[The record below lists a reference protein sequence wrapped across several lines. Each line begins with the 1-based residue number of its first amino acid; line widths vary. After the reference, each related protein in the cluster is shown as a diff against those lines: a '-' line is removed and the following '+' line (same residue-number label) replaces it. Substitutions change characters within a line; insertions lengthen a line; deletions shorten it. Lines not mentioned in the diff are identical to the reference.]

1 MLHPAIAAE
10 REALLALFGVAA
22 GRLATLMPG
31 VESDA
36 DIEALHQMRVELRR
50 LRAALGVLEGY
61 AAVPDAAELVNEC
74 RWLAGH
80 GSGLRDM
87 DVLIERLPDYLGAA
101 PDAADPL
108 LRLLLRDIGRLRSRE
123 RRAMLGAFR
132 SRRGHALVARLE
144 ALAGL
149 PVHEGEWPGDT
160 VLAAATRRALRK
172 LCREGKALAPDAP
185 AEAWHGLRKRAKR
198 CRYLLELH
206 AGMEPPKAAQDLML
220 RVRRLQNALGDHQ
233 DFDIHGTV
241 IEDLLQSPEAR
252 RNPEYA
258 ALLQKLLLGIRGRMP
273 RARERAASR
282 LQGLLRSRARK
293 RVLRRLSPER
303 QPQTPWIGTG
313 GYCHAFAGP
322 TPCHLPVGKVVCVG
336 RNYAAHA
343 AELGNAVPDKPLLF
357 IKPPS
362 SVVDLG
368 PSLRV
373 PVDRGSVHHETEI
386 AVLIG
391 RALCNARPEEA
402 LAAILGVGVALDLT
416 LREVQDALK
425 AKGQPWEISK
435 GFDGACALSTF
446 QPMTPDLDLTTL
458 QIRLVVNGRRR
469 QFASSA
475 QMITPVIELLCLA
488 SRHFTLWPGDV
499 LLTGTPAGVGPLVP
513 GDKLLAEVAGVV
525 SVRSVVS

>member
-10 REALLALFGVAA
+10 REAFRALFHASAKNLAA
-22 GRLATLMPG
+22 LMPG

-50 LRAALGVLEGY
+50 LRSALGVLEGC
-61 AAVPDAAELVNEC
+61 AVIPDAADLVSEC
-74 RWLAGH
+74 RWLASH

-87 DVLIERLPDYLGAA
+87 DVLIVRLPDYLGRE
-101 PDAADPL
+101 PDTRNPAD
-108 LRLLLRDIGRLRSRE
+108 RLLLRDIARLRTRE
-123 RRAMLGAFR
+123 RRAMLSAFR

-144 ALAGL
+144 ALAE
-149 PVHEGEWPGDT
+149 VSVAHRDWPGHT
-160 VLAAATRRALRK
+160 ALAGAARRVLRK
-172 LCREGKALAPDAP
+172 LCRDGKALVPEAP
-185 AEAWHGLRKRAKR
+185 AEAWHELRKRAKR

-206 AGMEPPKAAQDLML
+206 AGADASKASRDLVA

-233 DFDIHGTV
+233 DCDTHATV
-241 IEDLLQSPEAR
+241 ISDLLQSPEAR
-252 RNPEYA
+252 RNPTYTGLLD
-258 ALLQKLLLGIRGRMP
+258 ALLLEIRGRMP
-273 RARERAASR
+273 RARERASTR
-282 LQGLLRSRARK
+282 LDALLRSRSRR
-293 RVLRRLSPER
+293 RVLRRLSAGR
-303 QPQTPWIGTG
+303 QPRTPWIGSG
-313 GYCHAFAGP
+313 GYCHALAGP
-322 TPCHLPVGKVVCVG
+322 TPCELPVGKVVCVG

-343 AELGNAVPDKPLLF
+343 VELGNAVPDAPLLF

-373 PVDRGSVHHETEI
+373 PAGRGSVHHETEI

-391 RALCNARPEEA
+391 RELCNASPEEA

-435 GFDGACALSTF
+435 GFDGACALSAF
-446 QPMTPDLDLTTL
+446 QPMTTGIDLGAL

-469 QFASSA
+469 QFARSA
-475 QMITPVIELLCLA
+475 QMITPVIELLRFA

-513 GDKLLAEVAGVV
+513 GDKLLAEVEGVA
-525 SVRSVVS
+525 SVRSVVC